1 MKLQL
6 YFSKGQFKVKTQT
19 LCLLR
24 LSAIGDVCHA
34 VAMVE
39 RIQRTRPDIAITWV
53 IGKIE
58 HQLVGDMPNINFIVV
73 DKSAGKAAYRK
84 LQDSLAGQIFDAL
97 FVMQVAL
104 RANWVSR
111 HIKAK
116 IKVGFDWSRSKELHS
131 LFINKRIK
139 SKQHAH
145 VLEGFMGF
153 ADAIDIPQCEDIKWN
168 IPISPSDTDWAT
180 EQAMQLGPFVV
191 ISPAASKAERNW
203 LPERYAAVADYL
215 NSKQFKVILCGGPG
229 KLDQLL
235 GQQIEQHTNNIS
247 LSYIGQTSLKQMLA
261 LLQKAQMVIAPDTG
275 PAHMATTVTTPV
287 VGLYAHSNPRRTGP
301 YLSLQ
306 YTASVYNEIVE
317 QQHGKP
323 WDKLAWGTRAK
334 GEDLMKQISTS
345 QVIAKIDEVLAVI
358 DRA

>member
-1 MKLQL
+1 MKLHI
-6 YFSKGQFKVKTQT
+6 YFSKRRFKVKIQT
-19 LCLLR
+19 LCVLR

-34 VAMVE
+34 VAMIE

-58 HQLVGDMPNINFIVV
+58 HQLVGNMPNINFIVF
-73 DKSAGKAAYRK
+73 DKNAGKAAYRK
-84 LQDSLAGQIFDAL
+84 LQESLAGQIFDAM

-131 LFINKRIK
+131 LFINKRID

-145 VLEGFMGF
+145 VLEGFMAF

-168 IPISPSDTDWAT
+168 IPISSSDSDWAT
-180 EQAMQLGPFVV
+180 EQAEQLGRFVV

-215 NSKQFKVILCGGPG
+215 SSKQFKIILCGGPG
-229 KLDQLL
+229 KLDKLL

-247 LSYIGQTSLKQMLA
+247 QSYIGKTSLKQMLA

-275 PAHMATTVTTPV
+275 PAHMATTVNTPV

-301 YLSLQ
+301 YSSLQ
-306 YTASVYNEIVE
+306 YTASVYDEIVA

-323 WDKLAWGTRAK
+323 WDQLPWGTRVK
-334 GEDLMKQISTS
+334 GEDLMKQISTA
-345 QVIAKIDEVLAVI
+345 QVTAKIDELLAAI
-358 DRA
+358 D

>member
-1 MKLQL
+1 MKLHL
-6 YFSKGQFKVKTQT
+6 YFSKRRFKVKIQT
-19 LCLLR
+19 LCVLR

-34 VAMVE
+34 VAMIE

-58 HQLVGDMPNINFIVV
+58 HQLVGDMANINFVV
-73 DKSAGKAAYRK
+73 FDKGAGKAAYRH
-84 LQDSLAGQIFDAL
+84 LQKSLAGQVFDAM

-111 HIKAK
+111 HIRAK

-131 LFINKRIK
+131 LFINKRIAA
-139 SKQHAH
+139 KQHAH

-153 ADAIDIPQCEDIKWN
+153 ADAIDIPQCEAIKWN
-168 IPISPSDTDWAT
+168 IPISSSDNDWAT
-180 EQAMQLGPFVV
+180 EQAEQLGRFVV

-215 NSKQFKVILCGGPG
+215 SSKQFKIILCGGPG
-229 KLDQLL
+229 KLDKLL

-247 LSYIGQTSLKQMLA
+247 QSYIGKTSLKQMLA

-275 PAHMATTVTTPV
+275 PAHMATTVQTPV

-306 YTASVYNEIVE
+306 YTASVYDEIVE

-323 WDKLAWGTRAK
+323 WDQLPWGTRVK
-334 GEDLMKQISTS
+334 GEDLMKKIPTV
-345 QVIAKIDEVLAVI
+345 QVIAKIDELLAAI
-358 DRA
+358 EQA

>member
-1 MKLQL
+1 MKLHL
-6 YFSKGQFKVKTQT
+6 YFSKRRFKVKIQT

-58 HQLVGDMPNINFIVV
+58 HQLVGDMPNINFIVF
-73 DKSAGKAAYRK
+73 DKSAGKVAYQQ
-84 LQDSLAGQIFDAL
+84 LQKSLAGQVFDAM

-131 LFINKRIK
+131 LFINKRIQAK
-139 SKQHAH
+139 PHAH

-153 ADAIDIPQCEDIKWN
+153 ADAINIPQCEDIRWN
-168 IPISPSDTDWAT
+168 IPIPSIDRDWAT
-180 EQAMQLGPFVV
+180 QQANKLGSFVV

-203 LPERYAAVADYL
+203 LPERYAQIADYL
-215 NSKQFKVILCGGPG
+215 NAKKFKIVLSGGPG
-229 KLDQLL
+229 KLDKLL
-235 GQQIEQHTNNIS
+235 GQQITQLTANIS
-247 LSYIGQTSLKQMLA
+247 QNYIGKTSLKQMLA

-275 PAHMATTVTTPV
+275 PAHMATSVHTPV

-301 YLSLQ
+301 YLSLA
-306 YTASVYNEIVE
+306 YTASVYDEIVE
-317 QQHGKP
+317 QQYGKP
-323 WDKLAWGTRAK
+323 WDQLPWGTRVK
-334 GEDLMKQISTS
+334 GEDLMQQISTA
-345 QVIAKIDEVLAVI
+345 QVIAKIDQLLATKEQ
-358 DRA
+358 A